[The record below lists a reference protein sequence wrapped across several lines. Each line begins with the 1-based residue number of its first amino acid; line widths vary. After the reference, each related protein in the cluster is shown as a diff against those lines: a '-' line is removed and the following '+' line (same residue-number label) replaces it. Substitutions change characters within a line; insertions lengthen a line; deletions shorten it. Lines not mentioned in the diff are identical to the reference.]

1 MCTFKDQ
8 RVDYGRLNNDHPPPP
23 QPQVWP
29 KGTRSWITNPDDG
42 EIILDYLSEPN
53 LNTGVLKSRD
63 TLLAVVGERK
73 RTDASQ
79 RDTM

>member
-1 MCTFKDQ
+1 MTIP
-8 RVDYGRLNNDHPPPP
+8 HPHNPKY
-23 QPQVWP
+23 VHAP

-63 TLLAVVGERK
+63 PLL
-73 RTDASQ
+73 
-79 RDTM
+79 